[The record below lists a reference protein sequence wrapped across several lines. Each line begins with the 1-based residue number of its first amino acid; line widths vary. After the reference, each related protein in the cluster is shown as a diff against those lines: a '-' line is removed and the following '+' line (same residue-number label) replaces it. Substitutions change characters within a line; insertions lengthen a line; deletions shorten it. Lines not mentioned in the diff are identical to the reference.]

1 VPKAFKIIKGSLGF
15 RLSFLK
21 TLVEWVRK
29 MKTISRKFK
38 RIASVFALTTFLS
51 FGSSFSVFAETDDGS
66 LHLNTDILTNERT
79 GAAGGNEVTSQLFSS
94 DIEARVKE
102 QTADELKTLSV
113 KPDLTFV
120 VKKDNSQKEQAELKS
135 NLFKSYSPNEAL
147 GVSESM
153 LNRQT
158 GEFILVIV
166 GGLILAV
173 LAGFLGQKFGR
184 RRSRVRYK

>member
-1 VPKAFKIIKGSLGF
+1 MKTAFKKIKVIVFVLTAVMSL
-15 RLSFLK
+15 
-21 TLVEWVRK
+21 
-29 MKTISRKFK
+29 
-38 RIASVFALTTFLS
+38 
-51 FGSSFSVFAETDDGS
+51 GSSFPAFAETDDGS

-102 QTADELKTLSV
+102 QRATELKTLSV

-120 VKKDNSQKEQAELKS
+120 VKKDNSQKEQADLQS

-158 GEFILVIV
+158 SEFIFVIV

-173 LAGFLGQKFGR
+173 LAGFLGRWFGKR
-184 RRSRVRYK
+184 RARVRYK

>member
-1 VPKAFKIIKGSLGF
+1 MI
-15 RLSFLK
+15 
-21 TLVEWVRK
+21 
-29 MKTISRKFK
+29 TISRKFK
-38 RIASVFALTTFLS
+38 MTVCAFALTLVLNFGSPLSVFA
-51 FGSSFSVFAETDDGS
+51 ATDDGS
-66 LHLNTDILTNERT
+66 LQFNTDILTNERT
-79 GAAGGNEVTSQLFSS
+79 GAAGGNEITSQLFLS
-94 DIEARVKE
+94 DIETRTKKQKAE
-102 QTADELKTLSV
+102 ELKSLSV

-120 VKKDNSQKEQAELKS
+120 VKKDNSQKEQADLQGS
-135 NLFKSYSPNEAL
+135 LFKSYSPNDAL

-158 GEFILVIV
+158 GEFIFVIV